1 MGKMFSFINLSPIW
15 WMVAAILG
23 FALGIT
29 GLFWASRT
37 KRPALNSFIAL
48 LADVAAVVF
57 LLFLLKRVS
66 VYF

>member
-1 MGKMFSFINLSPIW
+1 MGKIFSFINLSPIW

-23 FALGIT
+23 FALGLT

-48 LADVAAVVF
+48 AIDIVAVVL
-57 LLFLLKRVS
+57 LLFLLKRVF